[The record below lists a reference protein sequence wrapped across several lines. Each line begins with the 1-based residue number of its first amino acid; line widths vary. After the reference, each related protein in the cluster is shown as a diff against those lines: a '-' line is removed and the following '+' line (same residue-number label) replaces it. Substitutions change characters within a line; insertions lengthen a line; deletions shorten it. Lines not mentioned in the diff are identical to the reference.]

1 MAETPSRDGVGRTMH
16 CMENRPEVREFLMSR
31 REKVT
36 PEQVGLP
43 THGNRRVSGLRR
55 GEVAALAGVSVEYY
69 TRLERGNLNGVSDS
83 VIESISR
90 ALLLDDTERSH
101 LVNLARAANTS
112 RPRKGK
118 RPASPPEVPPIVRRI
133 VDAMPSLPA
142 FVQNNRF
149 DVLHANPLGC
159 ALYSEMYDDQST
171 QVNTVRFVFLSP
183 VARRFYAD
191 WESVARTAVGA
202 LRVEAGKDPFDTELS
217 NLIGELSTRSDAF
230 RVMWGSNDVGAFRD
244 GVKRFRHPVVG
255 DLELEHEALP
265 VPGSAGLAITV
276 YSPQPDSPAQ
286 DGLTLLANWS
296 HTSGGDELDDAD
308 VMDDSRR
315 D

>member
-1 MAETPSRDGVGRTMH
+1 MGDILRTLDFMG
-16 CMENRPEVREFLMSR
+16 NRPEVREFLMSR

-43 THGNRRVSGLRR
+43 VYGSRRVSGLRR

-69 TRLERGNLNGVSDS
+69 TRLERGNLTGVSDS
-83 VIESISR
+83 VLESISR

-101 LVNLARAANTS
+101 LANLARVANTS
-112 RPRKGK
+112 SSRKGK

-133 VDAMPSLPA
+133 VDAMPTLPA

-149 DVLHANPLGC
+149 DVLHANLLGH
-159 ALYSEMYDDQST
+159 ALYSDMFEEQGAP
-171 QVNTVRFVFLSP
+171 VNTVRFVFLSP

-191 WESVARTAVGA
+191 WETVARTAVGA

-230 RVMWGSNDVGAFRD
+230 RVMWGSNDVGTFRD
-244 GVKRFRHPVVG
+244 GVKRLRHPVVG
-255 DLELEHEALP
+255 ELELEHETLP
-265 VPGSAGLAITV
+265 VPGSAKLSITV
-276 YSPQPDSPAQ
+276 YSPKLESPSE

-296 HTSGGDELDDAD
+296 LTSGDEKLDAAEIT
-308 VMDDSRR
+308 DDSLR

>member
-1 MAETPSRDGVGRTMH
+1 
-16 CMENRPEVREFLMSR
+16 MSR

-43 THGNRRVSGLRR
+43 AHGKRRVSGLRR

-83 VIESISR
+83 VLDSISR

-101 LVNLARAANTS
+101 LSNLARAANTS
-112 RPRKGK
+112 RSPKGK
-118 RPASPPEVPPIVRRI
+118 RPASPSEIAPIVRRI
-133 VDAMPSLPA
+133 VDAMPTLPA

-149 DVLHANPLGC
+149 DVLHANPLGH
-159 ALYSEMYDDQST
+159 ALYSEMFEQQGT
-171 QVNTVRFVFLSP
+171 PVNTVRFVFLSP
-183 VARRFYAD
+183 AARRFYAD
-191 WESVARTAVGA
+191 WETVARTAVGA

-244 GVKRFRHPVVG
+244 GIKRLRHPVVG
-255 DLELEHEALP
+255 ELDLEHEALP
-265 VPGSAGLAITV
+265 VPGSAGLSITV
-276 YSPQPDSPAQ
+276 YSPPPDSPAQ
-286 DGLTLLANWS
+286 DGLTLLATWS
-296 HTSGGDELDDAD
+296 LASGADQLDDAEANGHGRQD
-308 VMDDSRR
+308 
-315 D
+315 